1 VTSSPPLGF
10 NSCSTGLKPF
20 PGEMSIFFSNLKKEN
35 LSTLFYGLCPI
46 SALHLFHHSLTSFS
60 PSPPYTNRGIPSPFL
75 FPMSTF
81 FCVDNH
87 IFFVNLSEA
96 PIRRIGMLKIDDKIR
111 HLIEWSLSEDIGK
124 GDLTSEAIIEQDLL
138 TEGTIVANE
147 EGVIAG
153 LEIAKMVFHQL
164 DPNLVFE
171 SSFKDGNRVMRKEEV
186 ATLKGSVRSI
196 LSGERTA
203 LNFLQRLSGIATLTS
218 KYVEKIKDTEG
229 KILDTRK
236 TTPGLRT
243 LEKYA
248 VKMGG
253 GENHRMGLFD
263 MILIKDNHIK
273 AVGNISRAIQ
283 KAKAKYPKERIE
295 VETKNLDEVA
305 EAVNS
310 GADWIMLDNMSVE
323 EMKKA
328 VKVIRSSPRKIK
340 IEASGRIDLNNVR
353 EVALTGVN
361 FISVGALTHSAP
373 ALDFSLLLVEI
384 NL

>member
-1 VTSSPPLGF
+1 
-10 NSCSTGLKPF
+10 
-20 PGEMSIFFSNLKKEN
+20 
-35 LSTLFYGLCPI
+35 
-46 SALHLFHHSLTSFS
+46 
-60 PSPPYTNRGIPSPFL
+60 
-75 FPMSTF
+75 
-81 FCVDNH
+81 
-87 IFFVNLSEA
+87 
-96 PIRRIGMLKIDDKIR
+96 MLKIDDKIR
-111 HLIEWSLSEDIGK
+111 RLIEWSLSEDIGK
-124 GDLTSEAIIEQDLL
+124 GDLTSEALIEQDLKAQ
-138 TEGTIVANE
+138 GIIVAKE

-171 SSFKDGNRVMRKEEV
+171 SSFKDGNRVMRGEEV

-218 KYVEKIKDTEG
+218 RYVEKIKDTEA

-236 TTPGLRT
+236 TTPGLRM

-273 AVGNISRAIQ
+273 AVGNISKAIQ
-283 KAKAKYPKERIE
+283 KARVKYPNERIE

-305 EAVNS
+305 DAVNS
-310 GADWIMLDNMSVE
+310 GADWIMLDNMSIE
-323 EMKKA
+323 ETKKT

-340 IEASGRIDLNNVR
+340 IETSGRIDLNNVR
-353 EVALTGVN
+353 EVALTGVD

-373 ALDFSLLLVEI
+373 ALDFSLLLVEL

>member
-1 VTSSPPLGF
+1 
-10 NSCSTGLKPF
+10 
-20 PGEMSIFFSNLKKEN
+20 
-35 LSTLFYGLCPI
+35 
-46 SALHLFHHSLTSFS
+46 
-60 PSPPYTNRGIPSPFL
+60 
-75 FPMSTF
+75 
-81 FCVDNH
+81 
-87 IFFVNLSEA
+87 
-96 PIRRIGMLKIDDKIR
+96 MLKIDDKIR

-124 GDLTSEAIIEQDLL
+124 GDLTSEALIEQDLKAQ
-138 TEGTIVANE
+138 GIIVAKE

-153 LEIAKMVFHQL
+153 LEIAKTVFHQL

-171 SSFKDGNRVMRKEEV
+171 SSFKDGNRVVRGEEV

-218 KYVEKIKDTEG
+218 KYVEKIKDTEA

-263 MILIKDNHIK
+263 MILIKDNHTK
-273 AVGNISRAIQ
+273 AVGNISKAIQ
-283 KAKAKYPKERIE
+283 KAKAKYPDERIE

-323 EMKKA
+323 ETKKA
-328 VKVIRSSPRKIK
+328 VKIIRSSKKEIK

-353 EVALTGVN
+353 EVALTGVD

-373 ALDFSLLLVEI
+373 ALDLSLLLLVE
-384 NL
+384 

>member
-1 VTSSPPLGF
+1 
-10 NSCSTGLKPF
+10 
-20 PGEMSIFFSNLKKEN
+20 
-35 LSTLFYGLCPI
+35 
-46 SALHLFHHSLTSFS
+46 
-60 PSPPYTNRGIPSPFL
+60 
-75 FPMSTF
+75 
-81 FCVDNH
+81 
-87 IFFVNLSEA
+87 
-96 PIRRIGMLKIDDKIR
+96 MLKIDDKIR

-124 GDLTSEAIIEQDLL
+124 GDLTSEALIAQDLKAQ
-138 TEGTIVANE
+138 GIIVAKE

-203 LNFLQRLSGIATLTS
+203 LNFLQRLSGIATLVS
-218 KYVEKIKDTEG
+218 KYVEKIKDTEA

-236 TTPGLRT
+236 TTPGLRA

-253 GENHRMGLFD
+253 GKNHRIGLFD
-263 MILIKDNHIK
+263 MILIKENHIK
-273 AVGNISRAIQ
+273 TVGSISKAIQ
-283 KAKAKYPKERIE
+283 KAKGKYPNERIE
-295 VETKNLDEVA
+295 VETKNLDEVSD
-305 EAVNS
+305 AVNS
-310 GADWIMLDNMSVE
+310 GADWIMLDNMSIE

-328 VKVIRSSPRKIK
+328 VKLIRSCKREIK

-373 ALDFSLLLVEI
+373 ALDFSLLLVEL

>member
-1 VTSSPPLGF
+1 
-10 NSCSTGLKPF
+10 
-20 PGEMSIFFSNLKKEN
+20 
-35 LSTLFYGLCPI
+35 
-46 SALHLFHHSLTSFS
+46 
-60 PSPPYTNRGIPSPFL
+60 
-75 FPMSTF
+75 
-81 FCVDNH
+81 
-87 IFFVNLSEA
+87 
-96 PIRRIGMLKIDDKIR
+96 MLKIDDKIK

-124 GDLTSEAIIEQDLL
+124 GDLTSEALIEQDLL
-138 TEGTIVANE
+138 AQGIIVAKE

-153 LEIAKMVFHQL
+153 LEVAKRVFHQL

-171 SSFKDGNRVMRKEEV
+171 SSFKDGNRVMRGEEV
-186 ATLKGSVRSI
+186 TTLKGRVKSM

-218 KYVEKIKDTEG
+218 KYVEKIKDTEV

-236 TTPGLRT
+236 TTPGLRA

-273 AVGNISRAIQ
+273 AVGNISKAIQ
-283 KAKAKYPKERIE
+283 NARAKYPNERIE
-295 VETKNLDEVA
+295 VETRNLDEVA

-310 GADWIMLDNMSVE
+310 GADWIMLDNISVE
-323 EMKKA
+323 EMEKA
-328 VKVIRSSPRKIK
+328 VKVIHTSPRKIK
-340 IEASGRIDLNNVR
+340 IEASGRIDLNNIR

-373 ALDFSLLLVEI
+373 ALDFSLLLVEL

>member
-1 VTSSPPLGF
+1 
-10 NSCSTGLKPF
+10 
-20 PGEMSIFFSNLKKEN
+20 M
-35 LSTLFYGLCPI
+35 
-46 SALHLFHHSLTSFS
+46 
-60 PSPPYTNRGIPSPFL
+60 
-75 FPMSTF
+75 
-81 FCVDNH
+81 
-87 IFFVNLSEA
+87 
-96 PIRRIGMLKIDDKIR
+96 GMLKIDDKIK

-124 GDLTSEAIIEQDLL
+124 GDLTSEALIEQDLKAQ
-138 TEGTIVANE
+138 GIIVAKE

-164 DPNLVFE
+164 DPELVFE
-171 SSFKDGNRVMRKEEV
+171 SSFKDGNRVMKGEEV
-186 ATLKGSVRSI
+186 VILKGSVRSI

-203 LNFLQRLSGIATLTS
+203 LNFLQRLSGIATLVS
-218 KYVEKIKDTEG
+218 KYVEKIKDTEA

-236 TTPGLRT
+236 TTPGLRA

-263 MILIKDNHIK
+263 MILIKENHIK
-273 AVGNISRAIQ
+273 AVGNIPRAIQ
-283 KAKAKYPKERIE
+283 KAKAKYPNKRIE

-305 EAVNS
+305 EAVSS

-328 VKVIRSSPRKIK
+328 VKVIRLSKKEIK

-373 ALDFSLLLVEI
+373 ALDFSLLLIEL

>member
-1 VTSSPPLGF
+1 
-10 NSCSTGLKPF
+10 
-20 PGEMSIFFSNLKKEN
+20 
-35 LSTLFYGLCPI
+35 
-46 SALHLFHHSLTSFS
+46 
-60 PSPPYTNRGIPSPFL
+60 
-75 FPMSTF
+75 
-81 FCVDNH
+81 
-87 IFFVNLSEA
+87 
-96 PIRRIGMLKIDDKIR
+96 MLKIDDKIR
-111 HLIEWSLSEDIGK
+111 HLIECSLSEDIGK
-124 GDLTSEAIIEQDLL
+124 GDLTSEALIGQDLKAQ
-138 TEGTIVANE
+138 GIIVAKE

-153 LEIAKMVFHQL
+153 LEIAKTVFHHL

-171 SSFKDGNRVMRKEEV
+171 SSFKDGNRVMRGEEV
-186 ATLKGSVRSI
+186 ATLKGRVKSI

-218 KYVEKIKDTEG
+218 KYVEKIKDTEA

-253 GENHRMGLFD
+253 GGNHRMGLFD

-273 AVGNISRAIQ
+273 AVGNISKAIQ
-283 KAKAKYPKERIE
+283 KAIAKYPNERIE

-310 GADWIMLDNMSVE
+310 GADWIMLDNMSIE
-323 EMKKA
+323 ETKKA

-340 IEASGRIDLNNVR
+340 IETSGRIDLNNVR
-353 EVALTGVN
+353 EVALTGVD

-373 ALDFSLLLVEI
+373 ALDFSLLLVEL